1 MPNLPPLEHL
11 RTSLSDPVALRWEL
25 RRRRVPL
32 GTDDELLAF
41 VEATFGVHVPA
52 VACCADHQSP
62 AQAFC
67 DAYFARH
74 PVALW
79 VGSRGFAGK
88 TTLLGLLALTEAI
101 TLGVDVTIL
110 GGSGQQS
117 ERVLEV
123 MTRMWNAPHA
133 PRHLL
138 ETAPALRRTRFVWG
152 NTVIALP
159 ASQTAVRGPHPERLR
174 VDEADEIDFPVLEAA
189 QGQPMDRGGVRAHTV
204 MSSTHQYADGTMTAL
219 LRRAAGQG
227 WPTYTWC
234 WRETL
239 EPAGWL
245 SQAAV
250 DRKRS
255 EVSVQM
261 WNTEYELQEP
271 VVTGRAIDS
280 DAVEWTF
287 DPTRGTVLAADLER
301 GWQGEAPVTGNGVY
315 YASGADW
322 AQTVDYTVIATLRCD
337 TRPLRLVAAYRTH
350 RLLWPEMIAKFN
362 DRIATYQGPAAHDH
376 TGGGNVVGDYVQGP
390 VADVDLVGQARR
402 DLFQNYIVAL
412 ERHEIAM
419 PRIEPFYTEH
429 KFCRVEDLFGGG
441 HPPDTVVACA
451 LAYYAFRTQRAPG
464 DYGITI

>member
-1 MPNLPPLEHL
+1 
-11 RTSLSDPVALRWEL
+11 
-25 RRRRVPL
+25 
-32 GTDDELLAF
+32 
-41 VEATFGVHVPA
+41 
-52 VACCADHQSP
+52 
-62 AQAFC
+62 
-67 DAYFARH
+67 
-74 PVALW
+74 
-79 VGSRGFAGK
+79 
-88 TTLLGLLALTEAI
+88 
-101 TLGVDVTIL
+101 
-110 GGSGQQS
+110 
-117 ERVLEV
+117 
-123 MTRMWNAPHA
+123 MWNAPHA
-133 PRHLL
+133 PCHLL
-138 ETAPALRRTRFVWG
+138 ETAPALRRTRLVWG

-174 VDEADEIDFPVLEAA
+174 VDEADEIDLPVLEAA

-287 DPTRGTVLAADLER
+287 DPTRGTVLAAELER
-301 GWQGEAPVTGNGVY
+301 GWRGEAPVTGNGVY

-322 AQTVDYTVIATLRCD
+322 AQTVDYTVITTLRCD
-337 TRPLRLVAAYRTH
+337 TR
-350 RLLWPEMIAKFN
+350 
-362 DRIATYQGPAAHDH
+362 
-376 TGGGNVVGDYVQGP
+376 
-390 VADVDLVGQARR
+390 
-402 DLFQNYIVAL
+402 
-412 ERHEIAM
+412 RHPQSMPNMLCSSPDEIAM
-419 PRIEPFYTEH
+419 PWEVFDGVFVNLTVSSPCVDVRATGGFSDAPRRSRNRQIGVLGPNMACLLRLAGWTPLPSLEMRQRATPSTGREPVHWEPPWAGRPRRVRSHIRIE
-429 KFCRVEDLFGGG
+429 G
-441 HPPDTVVACA
+441 
-451 LAYYAFRTQRAPG
+451 FR
-464 DYGITI
+464 

>member
-1 MPNLPPLEHL
+1 MTRSPSGGSSAGAACRSAPT
-11 RTSLSDPVALRWEL
+11 TSCWRLSKRP
-25 RRRRVPL
+25 
-32 GTDDELLAF
+32 
-41 VEATFGVHVPA
+41 FGVHVPA

-174 VDEADEIDFPVLEAA
+174 VDEADEIDLPVLEAA

-301 GWQGEAPVTGNGVY
+301 GWQGEAPVTRNGVY

-322 AQTVDYTVIATLRCD
+322 AQTVDYTVIATAALRH
-337 TRPLRLVAAYRTH
+337 A
-350 RLLWPEMIAKFN
+350 
-362 DRIATYQGPAAHDH
+362 PASP
-376 TGGGNVVGDYVQGP
+376 GGGVPDPQAAVARDDREVQRSHCDVPGSGGP
-390 VADVDLVGQARR
+390 RPHRR
-402 DLFQNYIVAL
+402 R
-412 ERHEIAM
+412 ER
-419 PRIEPFYTEH
+419 R
-429 KFCRVEDLFGGG
+429 RGL
-441 HPPDTVVACA
+441 
-451 LAYYAFRTQRAPG
+451 RPG
-464 DYGITI
+464 SGR